1 MKVLGV
7 MGCVLSMWG
16 IIWGIF
22 LPSFLWV
29 SAVGMVLMVLCTVF
43 LDED

>member
-7 MGCVLSMWG
+7 IGCVLSMWG

-22 LPSFLWV
+22 LPSFMWLC
-29 SAVGMVLMVLCTVF
+29 AIGMVLMVFACVF
-43 LDED
+43 MEE

>member
-7 MGCVLSMWG
+7 IGCVLSMWG

-22 LPSFLWV
+22 LPSFVWLC
-29 SAVGMVLMVLCTVF
+29 AVGMVIMMFACVF
-43 LDED
+43 MDE